1 MTIRTCIMLFV
12 AFLFTTPAMA
22 VIETNTATATIIAKQ
37 NNALKKE
44 FKMEKRQEMI
54 QKSAKKFGFKDPD
67 NKWLWLGLISWVLGG
82 LSYFIALLG
91 SHAGNAIYPFLG
103 KLAVVA
109 LIIGAVFLLIWI
121 VKKLSLLFYK

>member
-1 MTIRTCIMLFV
+1 MTIRILFMLFA
-12 AFLFTTPAMA
+12 AFSFTTPATA
-22 VIETNTATATIIAKQ
+22 AIEKTSASATMIAQQ
-37 NNALKKE
+37 NNKLKKN

-54 QKSAKKFGFKDPD
+54 QKSLKKSGFKDPD

-91 SHAGNAIYPFLG
+91 SHASNAIYPFLG
-103 KLAVVA
+103 KLAVIA

-121 VKKLSLLFYK
+121 VKKIANV